1 MLPNHEMSL
10 LVYYTYLG
18 CYTLH
23 MTDFVFFSKVR
34 WKGYSHNDDT
44 WESIEGLRY
53 VQFNILQQEVASF
66 CGQQLFSFILIFYLT
81 ISVIVRK

>member
-1 MLPNHEMSL
+1 MMDS
-10 LVYYTYLG
+10 V
-18 CYTLH
+18 
-23 MTDFVFFSKVR
+23 VFLKVR

-53 VQFNILQQEVASF
+53 VQFHILQQEIASF
-66 CGQQLFSFILIFYLT
+66 CGQQLFSSILIFNLT